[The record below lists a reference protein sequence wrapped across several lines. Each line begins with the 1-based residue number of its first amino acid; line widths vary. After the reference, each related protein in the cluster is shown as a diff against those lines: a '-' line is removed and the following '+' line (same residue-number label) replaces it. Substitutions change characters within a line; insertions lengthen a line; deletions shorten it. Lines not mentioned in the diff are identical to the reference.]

1 MKFSNF
7 KYLFKQGLSNFKE
20 NKLMSIA
27 SVGVVCSCLIIVG
40 ICGLLAINVNSVVGY
55 LGDQNI
61 VAVFLND
68 DVSQDQL
75 NALKAYIENE
85 PNIQK
90 NVYVSKEDALKE
102 DMERMGEF
110 EQLLES
116 YQGENNPYPASFRC
130 TLEDLTK
137 LDQTVEELN
146 QFEGIYLIASPTEL
160 AGVLVTIKNVAYY
173 GGMAVLSILVFV
185 SIVVISN
192 TIRLTVFARR
202 KEINI
207 MKFVGATNSFIRL
220 PFVVEGIVIGT
231 ISALITF
238 IVLSGGYAYALSY
251 LQTVSDGWMGM
262 VVMSFV
268 PYKDIWMYM
277 LPAFLGFGWFIG
289 GVGSAVSMKQYLRV

>member
-7 KYLFKQGLSNFKE
+7 KYLVKQGLSNFKE

-55 LGDQNI
+55 LGDQNV

-68 DVSQDQL
+68 DITQEEID
-75 NALKAYIENE
+75 ALKAYIENE

-90 NVYVSKEDALKE
+90 NVFVSKEDALKE
-102 DMERMGEF
+102 DMARMGEF
-110 EQLLES
+110 EGLLES

-130 TLEDLTK
+130 TLDDLTK
-137 LDQTVEELN
+137 LPTTVEELN
-146 QFEGIYLIASPTEL
+146 RFTGIYLIASPTEL
-160 AGVLVTIKNVAYY
+160 AGVLITIKNVTYY
-173 GGMAVLSILVFV
+173 GGMGILSILVFV

-231 ISALITF
+231 ISALVTF
-238 IVLSGGYAYALSY
+238 AVLSVGYVYALYY
-251 LQTVSDGWMGM
+251 LKDTMDGWIGL
-262 VVMSFV
+262 VIMSFI
-268 PYKDIWMYM
+268 PYENIWIYM
-277 LPAFLGFGWFIG
+277 LPSFLGFGWFIG
-289 GVGSAVSMKQYLRV
+289 GVGSAISMKQYLKV